1 MRTAITIG
9 LVLAL
14 AGAAPQA
21 LAQPRTSIP
30 PAAQPSGTSESRA
43 LTAWLDEQY
52 EQELRMDPEDLTMQ
66 GRKDLQDRLSDRS
79 EAHADAQLA
88 WRRASVAEMKRR
100 FDPARLDDEA
110 RTSFEIWAL
119 ELERA
124 ETSAKWRRHR
134 YLFARGGAHTG
145 LPNFLINFH
154 GVDAPADM
162 AAYIARV
169 RLIDDALDQLLVRAR
184 AAADDGV
191 RMPRFA
197 YDRAISEVER
207 VTGGAPFAA
216 GEDSPLLADG
226 KAKIAALQAAGRI
239 DQRQADAFRRDLIQ
253 AMKDEM
259 QPGYQRLAAWLK
271 ADRENT
277 APEAAGAHALPQ
289 GRAYYD
295 AALYLQTTTKMTA
308 DEIHELGLAEVAR
321 LRSEMEAV
329 KAKTGFTGSLEDFF
343 VFMRTDPRFYLP
355 NTDEGR
361 ARYIEMSEAYLAG
374 MKRKLPEYFGILP
387 KAELVVKRVE
397 PFREEPGGAQ
407 HYFPG
412 TPDGSRPGIFYAHL
426 SDMAAMP
433 VYQLENIAYHEG
445 LPGHHMQISIA
456 QELTG
461 LPTFRTQYGYT
472 AYSEGWG
479 LYTEKLAREMGF
491 TSDPYNDF
499 GRLSGE
505 IWRAIRLVVDTG
517 MHAKGWSEEEAVAY
531 FKANSAQPEAAIRSE
546 IQRYLVNPGQ
556 ATSYK
561 IGMIRIQA
569 MREEARAAL
578 GDRFDIRAFHDV
590 VLGGGG
596 LPLPV
601 LEARV
606 RRWTERMKTAAAS
619 HSGHPAGEH

>member
-1 MRTAITIG
+1 MHKTIAIG

-14 AGAAPQA
+14 SGAAPAA
-21 LAQPRTSIP
+21 LAQAAT
-30 PAAQPSGTSESRA
+30 PAAATTAVSESRA
-43 LTAWLDEQY
+43 LTAWLDGQY
-52 EQELRMDPEDLTMQ
+52 EQELQMDPEDLTMQ
-66 GRKDLQDRLSDRS
+66 GRKDLQDRLTDRS
-79 EAHADAQLA
+79 EAHAEALLA

-100 FDPARLDDEA
+100 FDPARLDEEA

-119 ELERA
+119 ELDRA

-134 YLFARGGAHTG
+134 YIFARGGAHTG

-154 GVDAPADM
+154 RVDEAADM

-169 RLIDDALDQLLVRAR
+169 RQIDEALDQLLVRAR
-184 AAADDGV
+184 AAADEGV

-197 YDRAISEVER
+197 YSQSISEVER

-216 GEDSPLLADG
+216 GADSALLADG
-226 KAKIAALQAAGRI
+226 KAKIAALQAAGKI
-239 DQRQADAFRRDLIQ
+239 DAAQAEAFTRELTG
-253 AMKDEM
+253 AMTAEM
-259 QPGYQRLAAWLK
+259 KPGYDRLLAWLK
-271 ADRENT
+271 ADRER
-277 APEAAGAHALPQ
+277 AGEQALGVHALPQ
-289 GRAYYD
+289 GGAYYD
-295 AALYLQTTTKMTA
+295 AALYLQTTTPMTA
-308 DEIHELGLAEVAR
+308 DEIHALGLAEVAR
-321 LRSEMEAV
+321 LRAEMEAV
-329 KAKTGFTGSLEDFF
+329 KAATGFTGSLEDFF

-387 KAELVVKRVE
+387 KADLVVKRVE

-412 TPDGSRPGIFYAHL
+412 TPDGSRPGVFYAHL
-426 SDMAAMP
+426 SDMRAMP
-433 VYQLENIAYHEG
+433 TYQLENIAYHEG

-461 LPTFRTQYGYT
+461 LPKFRTQYGYT

-479 LYTEKLAREMGF
+479 LYSEKLAKEMGF
-491 TSDPYNDF
+491 DADPYNDF

-517 MHAKGWSEEEAVAY
+517 MHAKGWSEEQAVAY

-546 IQRYLVNPGQ
+546 IQRYLVTPGQ

-569 MREEARAAL
+569 MREEAKAAL

-606 RRWTERMKTAAAS
+606 RRWVERTATGAS
-619 HSGHPAGEH
+619 HSGHQAGEH